1 MQSVAK
7 VEAASP
13 PLNPD
18 DKRRG
23 RRFYI
28 TKPLQRGLH
37 RIVIPRL
44 AAEALAAFLKIIG
57 EMGVIV
63 G

>member
-1 MQSVAK
+1 MRR
-7 VEAASP
+7 P
-13 PLNPD
+13 PRLTPTG
-18 DKRRG
+18 KRRG

-28 TKPLQRGLH
+28 TKPRQRGLH
-37 RIVIPRL
+37 RIVILRL